1 MRTATI
7 TLAGEERLLCFSTRV
22 TLAITQRYGSL
33 EAMFDAI
40 QDKNEPSKAMEVS
53 LWVLEQMM
61 DAGARYADHEG
72 IDHAPPLTAD
82 EILDLSDPM
91 EIIKMSEAIQA
102 TMTAG
107 TGREVE
113 AKPPKNAKAGAG
125 RPRPRSG
132 QRGGSGTASTSAS
145 RTTKP

>member
-7 TLAGEERLLCFSTRV
+7 TLAGEERLLCFSART
-22 TLAITQRYGSL
+22 TLDINDRFGSL
-33 EAMFDAI
+33 EAMFDVI
-40 QDKNEPSKAMEVS
+40 LDNKNPSKAMEAS

-72 IDHAPPLTAD
+72 IEHAPPLTTD
-82 EILDLSDPM
+82 EILDLCGPM
-91 EIIKMSEAIQA
+91 DLINLSETIQT

-107 TGREVE
+107 SGREVE

-125 RPRPRSG
+125 QPRPKSG